1 MATMSRFEVAKRE
14 MTTLN
19 KSVINYLLSLTLK
32 GALIRDIMQVGG
44 GGISTCVK
52 LSKKLLVKH
61 LSMTGGQKSPNCI
74 TSFMNDP
81 YLYTCLCCCQST
93 LSLAVGKEENLSF
106 VFQNNLLKSGIV
118 PIKISLP

>member
-1 MATMSRFEVAKRE
+1 
-14 MTTLN
+14 
-19 KSVINYLLSLTLK
+19 
-32 GALIRDIMQVGG
+32 MQVGG

-81 YLYTCLCCCQST
+81 LGMEIYIHAC
-93 LSLAVGKEENLSF
+93 AVDNQL
-106 VFQNNLLKSGIV
+106 
-118 PIKISLP
+118 